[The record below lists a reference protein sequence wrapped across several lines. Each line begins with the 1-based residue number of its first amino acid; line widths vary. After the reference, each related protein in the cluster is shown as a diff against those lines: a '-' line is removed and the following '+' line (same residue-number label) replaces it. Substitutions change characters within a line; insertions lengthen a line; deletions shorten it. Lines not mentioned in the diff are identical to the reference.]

1 MQYTYQMKTLES
13 GGYMA
18 YCPAMKPVSVFGKTE
33 EDAVKKLDIAVALFV
48 KRHPEILGTL
58 RYSVLE
64 NNIETK

>member
-1 MQYTYQMKTLES
+1 MQYTYQMKTLEG

-33 EDAVKKLDIAVALFV
+33 EDAVKKLDIAVSLFV

-58 RYSVLE
+58 RSSVLE
-64 NNIETK
+64 DNNETK